1 MARASSAAVAFDD
14 AEGEKLKVPANAEEF
29 EATFDFL
36 DKNSDG
42 NLTKDEIRYIM
53 NGMGYELNEDE
64 IRDLMIDIGG
74 PGAQAID
81 KAHFLHFCSTMTEG
95 DVDSELKE
103 CFKITAAMTDT
114 LIDGKTKKEEPCV
127 TAADVDTLFKKIG
140 GDITLEEAEELLQQ
154 ADVNN
159 VGHIRWDE
167 FVNLLSLP
175 GKNSG
180 E

>member
-1 MARASSAAVAFDD
+1 MARASSATVFFDENED
-14 AEGEKLKVPANAEEF
+14 KLKVPANAEEF
-29 EATFDFL
+29 EATFDLL

-64 IRDLMIDIGG
+64 IRDLMVDIGG
-74 PGAQAID
+74 PQAQAID

-95 DVDSELKE
+95 DVDNELKE
-103 CFKITAAMTDT
+103 CFKITSAMTDT
-114 LIDGKTKKEEPCV
+114 LSDGRTKKTEMCV
-127 TAADVDTLFKKIG
+127 TAMDVDTLFKKIG

-159 VGHIRWDE
+159 VGHLRWDE
-167 FVNLLSLP
+167 FINLLSLP
-175 GKNSG
+175 GKQSG
-180 E
+180 D